1 MPTHPSSH
9 SPKILCTLIQGHKN
23 ITICPSPVTYT
34 AALPAERIRLGTIFP
49 ANLEFTLPHLV
60 DSTPAED
67 AGNNFCVALLVF
79 CKRCLPLIP
88 HQALMMAPRPENSAI
103 YPLNIKKTQKNSAPF
118 PTYIHFYSHIPRHL
132 CSFLHLEVSKMTMD
146 KNKNNGRYE
155 IHNSILLKLK

>member
-79 CKRCLPLIP
+79 CKQCLPLIP
-88 HQALMMAPRPENSAI
+88 RQALMMAPRPENSAI
-103 YPLNIKKTQKNSAPF
+103 YPLNIKKPKRILPPSP
-118 PTYIHFYSHIPRHL
+118 PTYI
-132 CSFLHLEVSKMTMD
+132 
-146 KNKNNGRYE
+146 
-155 IHNSILLKLK
+155 SILISQDISVLSFIWKLAR

>member
-9 SPKILCTLIQGHKN
+9 SPKILYTLIQGHKN

-34 AALPAERIRLGTIFP
+34 AALPAERIRLGTLFP

-79 CKRCLPLIP
+79 CKQCLPLIP
-88 HQALMMAPRPENSAI
+88 RQALMMAPRPESSAI
-103 YPLNIKKTQKNSAPF
+103 YPLNIKKPKRILPPSP
-118 PTYIHFYSHIPRHL
+118 PTYI
-132 CSFLHLEVSKMTMD
+132 
-146 KNKNNGRYE
+146 
-155 IHNSILLKLK
+155 SILISQDISVLSFIWKLAR